1 MEENKTI
8 LEILSSTIGEYLSM
22 RTDDFKKNIV
32 TSLSVGF
39 SRVLAVLLI
48 TLVLLVVLGVFAF
61 ALIVLIGEAIG
72 TLSGAAFIVAG
83 VYLIAV
89 IILILLRKRLFL
101 NMFTNLFSGIIE
113 AESPS
118 DNLKTLLLMIVKNLR
133 GNLDLLL
140 AKVKNNKA
148 NHQDQKQDYPI

>member
-8 LEILSSTIGEYLSM
+8 LGILSSTIGEYLSM
-22 RTDDFKKNIV
+22 RADDFKKNIV

-61 ALIVLIGEAIG
+61 ALIVLIGEEIG
-72 TLSGAAFIVAG
+72 TLSGAAFIISG

-113 AESPS
+113 EESPS
-118 DNLKTLLLMIVKNLR
+118 DNWKTLLLMIVKNLR
-133 GNLDLLL
+133 GNLD
-140 AKVKNNKA
+140 A
-148 NHQDQKQDYPI
+148 